1 MLTIKLTFPAGRYHA
16 TPWDKQ
22 VNEGRVEWPPS
33 PWRLLRAFVAVWHHK
48 LPDVDEAAVRHLID
62 RLAAA
67 PPPNYFL
74 PASTEAHTRHYMP
87 IGADSKHPGGNTT
100 KAFDTFVA
108 LDKESA
114 AFIEWD
120 VSLTDDDTTLLDS
133 LLTGLTYLGR
143 AESWVQ
149 AERMA
154 SERRDA
160 SHHVIQPLDRAASVG
175 DHELLRL
182 LTVDHPD
189 DVSSRSASSQ
199 KSSKKKKKDAPP
211 ESVFDVLHA
220 DTAALRK
227 SGWSRPPGSRW
238 VDYSRPIAKP
248 VFVHAS
254 SDESKKD
261 LPKVARF
268 AVHCR
273 ALPRLTDAVLYGDA
287 VRKAVMSASQKLEDE
302 GNAHPVFSG
311 KTADGNALAH
321 GHKHAHFLP
330 EADET
335 SSLVAGRR
343 GAGRITHITVFA
355 ANGFEDQ
362 QRRALAAAARVYGRQ
377 GHPLRLV
384 LLGFGSHEQ
393 SPLLGTSRIWVSRT
407 PFVPTRHFKK
417 NRPHQ
422 EQLRGWIIR
431 ELESREWLKDAAAQL
446 ESIDEVN
453 STNLGGK
460 QTRWL
465 AFRRWRNSGGGAKAN
480 SSGYG
485 FRLTF
490 REPVQGP
497 IALGYGCHFGLGQF
511 MPESEL

>member
-16 TPWDKQ
+16 TPWGRQ
-22 VNEGRVEWPPS
+22 VNEGGVEWPPS
-33 PWRLLRAFVAVWHHK
+33 PWRLLRAFIAVWHHK
-48 LPDVDEAAVRHLID
+48 LPDVDEAAVRNLVD

-100 KAFDTFVA
+100 KVFDTFVA
-108 LDKESA
+108 LDKETA

-120 VSLTDDDTTLLDS
+120 VSLTAHETTLIDR

-149 AERMA
+149 AERMT
-154 SERRDA
+154 SEHRDV
-160 SHHVIQPLDRAASVG
+160 SHHAIQPLDREAG
-175 DHELLRL
+175 DGDRELLRL

-189 DVSSRSASSQ
+189 DVSSRSASGQ
-199 KSSKKKKKDAPP
+199 KSSKKNKKDAPP

-220 DTAALRK
+220 DTATLRK

-238 VDYSRPIAKP
+238 IDYSRPLAEP

-254 SDESKKD
+254 SDEFEKN
-261 LPKVARF
+261 PPQVARF

-287 VRKAVMSASQKLEDE
+287 VRKAVMSASQELEDDE
-302 GNAHPVFSG
+302 HAHPVFSG
-311 KTADGNALAH
+311 KNADGKAETH
-321 GHKHAHFLP
+321 GHQHAHFLP

-335 SSLVAGRR
+335 ASVGGKS

-355 ANGFEDQ
+355 AKGFQDQ
-362 QRRALAAAARVYGRQ
+362 QRRALAAAAKVYGRQ

-393 SPLLGTSRIWVSRT
+393 SPLLGESRVWVSRT

-417 NRPHQ
+417 NRPQ
-422 EQLRGWIIR
+422 KDQLHEWIVR
-431 ELESREWLKDAAAQL
+431 ELESRKWLKDAAAHL
-446 ESIDEVN
+446 ESIDEVK
-453 STNLGGK
+453 STDLGGK

-465 AFRRWRNSGGGAKAN
+465 AFRRWRCSGGGAKAN
-480 SSGYG
+480 SNGYG

-490 REPVQGP
+490 RNPVQGP

-511 MPESEL
+511 MPESDL

>member
-1 MLTIKLTFPAGRYHA
+1 M
-16 TPWDKQ
+16 
-22 VNEGRVEWPPS
+22 EWPPS

-48 LPDVDEAAVRHLID
+48 LPDVDETAVRSLVD
-62 RLAAA
+62 RLSAA
-67 PPPNYFL
+67 PPPSYFL

-100 KAFDTFVA
+100 KVFDTFVA
-108 LDKESA
+108 LDKETA

-120 VSLTDDDTTLLDS
+120 VSLTDDETTLIDR
-133 LLTGLTYLGR
+133 LLAGLTYLGR
-143 AESWVQ
+143 AESWVE
-149 AERMA
+149 AKRMA
-154 SERRDA
+154 AEHHDA
-160 SHHVIQPLDRAASVG
+160 SHHAIQPLDG
-175 DHELLRL
+175 ETDHGHRELLRL

-189 DVSSRSASSQ
+189 EVSRQSGSDQ
-199 KSSKKKKKDAPP
+199 KSSKKKKKDARP
-211 ESVFDVLHA
+211 ESVFDALHA
-220 DTAALRK
+220 DTATLRK

-238 VDYSRPIAKP
+238 IDYSRPFAEP
-248 VFVHAS
+248 VFIHAS
-254 SDESKKD
+254 SDECKNN

-311 KTADGNALAH
+311 KTADGDAETH

-335 SSLVAGRR
+335 SSPVAGRR

-355 ANGFEDQ
+355 ANGFQDQ
-362 QRRALAAAARVYGRQ
+362 QRRALAAAAKVYGRQ

-393 SPLLGTSRIWVSRT
+393 SRVLAKSNVWVSRT

-417 NRPHQ
+417 NRPQ
-422 EQLRGWIIR
+422 KDQLR
-431 ELESREWLKDAAAQL
+431 E
-446 ESIDEVN
+446 
-453 STNLGGK
+453 
-460 QTRWL
+460 
-465 AFRRWRNSGGGAKAN
+465 
-480 SSGYG
+480 
-485 FRLTF
+485 
-490 REPVQGP
+490 
-497 IALGYGCHFGLGQF
+497 
-511 MPESEL
+511 